1 MNDKN
6 KKYIY
11 INYVPVENY
20 DNCKSGIFNTIALK
34 SEKLAK
40 IHTPYILI
48 FFAGLESGFGNGK
61 CAVHKLKNAL

>member
-1 MNDKN
+1 MKDKN

-20 DNCKSGIFNTIALK
+20 VNCKSGIFNTIALK

-40 IHTPYILI
+40 IHTKYKLV
-48 FFAGLESGFGNGK
+48 FSSGFGNGK